1 MEQFFK
7 LTQHIILEKNSQYKV
22 NSELFKKC
30 KELDNL
36 IEKRFVFEN
45 KPEIDEYKAYNT
57 KVKYLLKNFFYKKIK
72 IYKRQLQEKHLTFD
86 DVKKSYKV
94 MLKDKAMKKK
104 MYHSFF
110 PKQIVLMYNI
120 LGQCIFQ
127 SHCLTVLSTFP
138 VYRASRYHWS
148 IYNICL
154 EIDKILET
162 EEYKEIYYY
171 ILLKMLI
178 YIQDLGNKIVYPIE
192 KELIHS
198 KEYKD
203 VKKTQKFI
211 LDTLEECYSKHY

>member
-138 VYRASRYHWS
+138 IYRANQYHWS

-171 ILLKMLI
+171 ILLKL
-178 YIQDLGNKIVYPIE
+178 LNKIIELGEQVSHPIE
-192 KELIHS
+192 EKLIHS

-211 LDTLEECYSKHY
+211 LDTLEECYSQHY

>member
-7 LTQHIILEKNSQYKV
+7 LIQHIILEKNSHYKV

-36 IEKRFVFEN
+36 IEKRFIFEN
-45 KPEIDEYKAYNT
+45 KPEIHEYKAYNT
-57 KVKYLLKNFFYKKIK
+57 KVKYLLKNFFYKKIHK
-72 IYKRQLQEKHLTFD
+72 YKRQLQEEHLTFD
-86 DVKKSYKV
+86 DVRESYKV
-94 MLKDKAMKKK
+94 MLKDKAIKEKI
-104 MYHSFF
+104 YHPFF

-127 SHCLTVLSTFP
+127 SHCLTMLHTFP
-138 VYRASRYHWS
+138 VYSPTKFHSRIHKL
-148 IYNICL
+148 CL

-171 ILLKMLI
+171 ILLKLLNNI
-178 YIQDLGNKIVYPIE
+178 IELGDQVVHPIE
-192 KELIHS
+192 EKLIHS
-198 KEYKD
+198 KQYKG

-211 LDTLEECYSKHY
+211 LHTLEECYSHHY